1 MTDVVDL
8 LEKMG
13 EAACFD
19 SRVDEVIA
27 QEIECAEESALVISA
42 VLAGDA
48 KVLRSTLGLGPMVS
62 LVMPAE
68 EEEEDDEEKEGIPP
82 AQDPSS
88 SLLEVGVR

>member
-19 SRVDEVIA
+19 SRGGEVIA
-27 QEIECAEESALVISA
+27 QELEYAEERALVISA

-48 KVLRSTLGLGPMVS
+48 KALRSTLGLGSMVG

-68 EEEEDDEEKEGIPP
+68 EEEEGDEEKEGIPP
-82 AQDPSS
+82 AQEPSS
-88 SLLEVGVR
+88 NLPGIGAR